1 MFLLPTLIDCGT
13 FIAPQCSGAWFWC
26 AIRCGHFVVLSMT
39 GASKPRQE
47 SAAAVCEQMF
57 ARRVELLHRSRSSGK
72 LQARTWQKL
81 RIPSAAKRHVAHRA
95 SPRMPHPH
103 SLPCALHT
111 STRVQSTLDTH
122 APRVRVRVRVLASPV
137 PPLLSCGNTRSRQ
150 KAKCELDVTGHWLI
164 VGRPAADTSGMHTQ
178 YIALAIAAA
187 RDPHALPT
195 RCACHPPPPTLSPYA
210 ER

>member
-47 SAAAVCEQMF
+47 SAAAVCEQIF
-57 ARRVELLHRSRSSGK
+57 ARRVELLHRSRSSQPSGK

-95 SPRMPHPH
+95 SPRMPHPR

-111 STRVQSTLDTH
+111 STRAHSTLDTH
-122 APRVRVRVRVLASPV
+122 AARMRASTATRTCTHTSTCTCLGRLTTDHGCLWDLAPPSPRLVRAA
-137 PPLLSCGNTRSRQ
+137 SCGAAPASGEGKDGVRDTR
-150 KAKCELDVTGHWLI
+150 
-164 VGRPAADTSGMHTQ
+164 
-178 YIALAIAAA
+178 
-187 RDPHALPT
+187 
-195 RCACHPPPPTLSPYA
+195 
-210 ER
+210 

>member
-47 SAAAVCEQMF
+47 SAAAVCEHMF
-57 ARRVELLHRSRSSGK
+57 ARRVELLHRSRSSQPSGK

-111 STRVQSTLDTH
+111 STRVHSTLDTH
-122 APRVRVRVRVLASPV
+122 ASRMRASPATCTCTHTATCAHTSKAWLL
-137 PPLLSCGNTRSRQ
+137 PCSSHWPLADR
-150 KAKCELDVTGHWLI
+150 
-164 VGRPAADTSGMHTQ
+164 RPARRWH
-178 YIALAIAAA
+178 IWLA
-187 RDPHALPT
+187 HAL
-195 RCACHPPPPTLSPYA
+195 
-210 ER
+210 